1 MVHMH
6 WISALGHPSLLDAL
20 ANSRDAASL
29 SHELRMGSNSEF
41 GARARSWH
49 IQLEVAK
56 LELYVY

>member
-6 WISALGHPSLLDAL
+6 WILALDHRSLLDAL

-29 SHELRMGSNSEF
+29 WHELRMGLISEK
-41 GARARSWH
+41 GAFARSWH

-56 LELYVY
+56 HELYVY